1 MFVRVL
7 GSSPESSM
15 IDVKG
20 VMSQYGEVLEV
31 RKGKLSR
38 KLPNVTNGTWTVRMI
53 LDEGKVLPSFVFV
66 NDDGEIWQ
74 LAHDNQETVCWQC
87 GGLNHIGSRC
97 KQKAVSIAH
106 DLLPVVPVDQV
117 GVDAVPVQ
125 TWAHVVRGVA
135 VPVNTE
141 KDAAQKIADVAT
153 QKKREDDEA
162 AQRRLADD
170 AAQKEKV
177 DVEAKRVADEAAQ
190 RRLADETAQKEKV
203 DAEAKRVADEAAK
216 RLPDVP
222 DADILGAVVTEP
234 VEVAPAVETL
244 QKAANENIIDDTAL
258 EDTVG
263 MDKNTTVVLNEQ
275 LDDES
280 AIKIAVSDDML
291 ASPSDI
297 SPNPAKVG
305 RFEDGS
311 ETPGSNIAL
320 PGSPSLR
327 VHKDPRVGSSKLPA
341 FTSFANS
348 MDVKLGEAVSQSTE
362 FESLSD
368 AGSSNANR
376 PASAG
381 SLSLEQN
388 NS

>member
-1 MFVRVL
+1 M
-7 GSSPESSM
+7 
-15 IDVKG
+15 
-20 VMSQYGEVLEV
+20 
-31 RKGKLSR
+31 
-38 KLPNVTNGTWTVRMI
+38 
-53 LDEGKVLPSFVFV
+53 
-66 NDDGEIWQ
+66 
-74 LAHDNQETVCWQC
+74 
-87 GGLNHIGSRC
+87 
-97 KQKAVSIAH
+97 
-106 DLLPVVPVDQV
+106 
-117 GVDAVPVQ
+117 
-125 TWAHVVRGVA
+125 
-135 VPVNTE
+135 
-141 KDAAQKIADVAT
+141 
-153 QKKREDDEA
+153 
-162 AQRRLADD
+162 
-170 AAQKEKV
+170 
-177 DVEAKRVADEAAQ
+177 
-190 RRLADETAQKEKV
+190 
-203 DAEAKRVADEAAK
+203 
-216 RLPDVP
+216 
-222 DADILGAVVTEP
+222 
-234 VEVAPAVETL
+234 APAVETL
-244 QKAANENIIDDTAL
+244 QKAANENIVDDTAL

-263 MDKNTTVVLNEQ
+263 MDENTSVVLNEQ